1 MHKSVLLKEVIDAL
15 AVKPDGIYVDATF
28 GRGGHSREIL
38 ARLGD
43 SGRLI
48 VFDQDPE
55 AIQYAKAHFNDPRVM
70 IVAQN
75 FESLKENIKHM
86 VTPLT
91 GKAEVDGMLFDL
103 GVSSPQLDE
112 AARGFS
118 FLKDGPL
125 DMRMD
130 TNSGKSCAEV
140 LRDIDEKELSLII
153 KNYGEEKFARQIAR
167 AIVATPT
174 PLTTTLE
181 LANLIEN
188 TIPRRFHEK
197 HKHPATRTFQALRI
211 YVNRELEVLET
222 ALNDFADLLCING
235 RAVFLSF
242 HSLEDRL
249 VKQKIQSLVTIESTA
264 RRLPIQTKDED
275 LPRFKLYIKM
285 QKAEAE
291 ELENNP
297 RARSATLR
305 VVERIR

>member
-1 MHKSVLLKEVIDAL
+1 MHKSVLLKDVIEAL
-15 AVKPDGIYVDATF
+15 AIKPDGIYVDATF
-28 GRGGHSREIL
+28 GRGGHSKEIL

-43 SGRLI
+43 AGRLL

-55 AIQYAKAHFNDPRVM
+55 AIQYAQAHFNDPRVI

-75 FESLKENIKHM
+75 FEYLKENIERI

-118 FLKDGPL
+118 FLKAGPL

-140 LRDIDEKELSLII
+140 LADIEERDLSLII

-167 AIVATPT
+167 AIVEVPA

-181 LANLIEN
+181 LASLIEN
-188 TIPRRFHEK
+188 TIPRRFHDK
-197 HKHPATRTFQALRI
+197 YKHPATRTFQALRI

-222 ALNDFADLLCING
+222 ALNDFSDLLCVGG
-235 RAVFLSF
+235 RAVFMSF

-249 VKQKIQSLVTIESTA
+249 VKQKIHSLVTVEATA

-291 ELENNP
+291 ELANNP